1 MVSSHP
7 APRDSDSKI
16 CLPSSAGDDK
26 LLAAPLP
33 IQQNPTRSDC
43 ATLPHKVL
51 DIVLMFAYYPRM
63 GSIHLVIPQKEEPP
77 ALHERAMDNL
87 KYIRETMERASAFTG
102 ISGWGQVVIGIT
114 ALIASLISAP
124 QKTFKGWLAVW
135 VAEAVIALLIAG
147 WSMDRKAR
155 AAKMPLL
162 SGPGRK
168 VAFSLSPPI
177 FAGGILSVVLY
188 RAGLTNAIPGLW
200 LLLYGT
206 GVVTGG
212 MFSVSAVP
220 IMGLCFMALG
230 AAAFL
235 APAGLANWF
244 MAAGFGG
251 LHIVFGVI
259 IARRYGG

>member
-1 MVSSHP
+1 
-7 APRDSDSKI
+7 
-16 CLPSSAGDDK
+16 
-26 LLAAPLP
+26 
-33 IQQNPTRSDC
+33 
-43 ATLPHKVL
+43 
-51 DIVLMFAYYPRM
+51 M
-63 GSIHLVIPQKEEPP
+63 GSIHLVVPQNEEPP

-87 KYIRETMERASAFTG
+87 KYIRETMERATAFTG
-102 ISGWGQVVIGIT
+102 IPGWGQVAIGIT
-114 ALIASLISAP
+114 ALASSFISAQ
-124 QKTFKGWLAVW
+124 QKTFKAWLAVW
-135 VAEAVIALLIAG
+135 LAEALIASLIAG

-168 VAFSLSPPI
+168 VVFSLSPPI
-177 FAGGILSVVLY
+177 FAGAIITVVLY
-188 RAGLTNAIPGLW
+188 RAGLTGVIPGLW

-230 AAAFL
+230 AVAFFS
-235 APAGLANWF
+235 PGLANWF

-251 LHIVFGVI
+251 LHIVFGVL

>member
-1 MVSSHP
+1 
-7 APRDSDSKI
+7 
-16 CLPSSAGDDK
+16 
-26 LLAAPLP
+26 
-33 IQQNPTRSDC
+33 
-43 ATLPHKVL
+43 
-51 DIVLMFAYYPRM
+51 M
-63 GSIHLVIPQKEEPP
+63 GSIRLVIPQKDEPP

-87 KYIRETMERASAFTG
+87 KYIRETMERATAFTG
-102 ISGWGQVVIGIT
+102 ISGWGQVAIGVT
-114 ALIASLISAP
+114 AFVASFLSAQ
-124 QKTFKGWLAVW
+124 QKTFKGWLSVW
-135 VAEAVIALLIAG
+135 VAEALIALLIAG

-177 FAGGILSVVLY
+177 FAGGLVTVVLY

-235 APAGLANWF
+235 APAGYANWF

>member
-1 MVSSHP
+1 MVPEVGTTPGSVLVHD
-7 APRDSDSKI
+7 A
-16 CLPSSAGDDK
+16 CLGALVLCFVK
-26 LLAAPLP
+26 YLTPL
-33 IQQNPTRSDC
+33 R
-43 ATLPHKVL
+43 A
-51 DIVLMFAYYPRM
+51 FAIIPRM
-63 GSIHLVIPQKEEPP
+63 GSIHLVVPQKDEPP

-87 KYIRETMERASAFTG
+87 QYIRETMERATAFTG
-102 ISGWGQVVIGIT
+102 ISGWGQVAIGIT
-114 ALIASLISAP
+114 ALAAAFISH
-124 QKTFKGWLAVW
+124 QKPFKNWLTVW
-135 VAEAVIALLIAG
+135 VVEAVIALLIAG

-155 AAKMPLL
+155 AVKMPLL

-177 FAGGILSVVLY
+177 FAGGIVTLVLY

-206 GVVTGG
+206 GVITGG

-235 APAGLANWF
+235 APAGFADWF

>member
-1 MVSSHP
+1 
-7 APRDSDSKI
+7 
-16 CLPSSAGDDK
+16 
-26 LLAAPLP
+26 
-33 IQQNPTRSDC
+33 
-43 ATLPHKVL
+43 
-51 DIVLMFAYYPRM
+51 M
-63 GSIHLVIPQKEEPP
+63 GSIRLAIPQKDEPP
-77 ALHERAMDNL
+77 ALHARAMDNL
-87 KYIRETMERASAFTG
+87 QYIRETMERATAFTG
-102 ISGWGQVVIGIT
+102 ISGWGQVAIGIT
-114 ALIASLISAP
+114 ALITSFIAAQ
-124 QKTFKGWLAVW
+124 QKAFKNWLAIW
-135 VAEAVIALLIAG
+135 LAEAVVALLIAG

-155 AAKMPLL
+155 AVKMPLL

-177 FAGGILSVVLY
+177 FAGGLITIVLY
-188 RAGLTNAIPGLW
+188 RAGLTGPIPGLW

-220 IMGLCFMALG
+220 IMGLCFMMLG

-235 APAGLANWF
+235 APAGFADWF

-251 LHIVFGVI
+251 LHIIFGVI

>member
-1 MVSSHP
+1 
-7 APRDSDSKI
+7 
-16 CLPSSAGDDK
+16 
-26 LLAAPLP
+26 
-33 IQQNPTRSDC
+33 
-43 ATLPHKVL
+43 
-51 DIVLMFAYYPRM
+51 M
-63 GSIHLVIPQKEEPP
+63 GSIQLVIPKKEEPP
-77 ALHERAMDNL
+77 ALHDRAMDNL
-87 KYIRETMERASAFTG
+87 QYIRETMERATAFTG
-102 ISGWGQVVIGIT
+102 ISGWGQVAIGVS
-114 ALIASLISAP
+114 ALASSFIAAQ
-124 QKTFKGWLAVW
+124 QKSFTNWLAIW
-135 VAEAVIALLIAG
+135 CAEAVVALLIAG

-168 VAFSLSPPI
+168 VVFSLSPPL
-177 FAGGILSVVLY
+177 FAGGLVTVVLY

-220 IMGLCFMALG
+220 IMGLCFMGLG

-235 APAGLANWF
+235 APAGFANWF